1 MSSNKNKRPT
11 RRPTPHLENLES
23 RVTPTT
29 NLDGVPFIEPTEP
42 TDMVVTMVP
51 PTEPLVVGGS
61 YRGHRPD
68 VGLLMMPPIKPLVV
82 DPAQLQ
88 RLTKT
93 LVESPEFLGNQVEIA
108 FQKVLGRP
116 SQQAGKAAWTK
127 ALASDALDTE
137 DLSVRFIATE
147 EFLGNADYNA
157 FTMVKFL
164 FATYLDRQPDQGGL
178 TNWVRQIDSL
188 SHLYLTG
195 KGIDAWIAM
204 EDPKYGTA
212 EDPNFIGLAP
222 ENRTP
227 EQLGA
232 LKLALAKVAEGIRDS
247 EEAVENTIESLYL
260 GILDRVPSQEEV
272 DVWENTQI
280 SEEEM
285 LAGFLS
291 SKEYQGQF
299 QSYQAMV
306 VSCYADV
313 LFRPV
318 GIQGLDRWSESFGAV
333 EGDFSWLSQVPGVQ
347 GEKDVLNDQEYNAVV
362 DLLYANHVNDTK
374 PDDLAYLSEFNP
386 NYLANIMSQQMELA
400 TPSSDEVLPFDY
412 DSFWETVE
420 FTEWN
425 PLTGDWEY
433 DLKPGF
439 ISTDPTNPDVITYD
453 FMGFLGEMSEADMAN
468 VVNEFL
474 MGAWDWVDSN
484 LGDSLPSDWAGGDTG
499 WNINLDHL
507 TGGSIPWD
515 WGTVPDPNKI
525 ISPDYPFY
533 ASYSANGDVNG
544 DGVEDSIV
552 SSPLYFDISQDP
564 SVSTQIDVYSGL
576 PEEGILYSFIPYEGQ
591 SNAVPVAVGDFDGNG
606 SMEILTSILPTE
618 DNLDPNGVRPEIK
631 VFSGKDGSFLHS
643 FPVPADMTWT
653 TVVEIPPGDNEPGT
667 SYAFAPGI
675 SGVLVGARNLM
686 TSLAGTDQILLA
698 TQGSKLEVWVGTVI
712 VAADLPWT
720 IKWTE
725 ISATVA
731 NAKDA
736 AGELL
741 WPKHAILGNL
751 AAFAISTWDVNNDGQ
766 DDIGITAGV
775 ISDEADDVP
784 PPAMDIYWFDGTTH
798 EPIEMLLLPDPIAV
812 PVPTTEE

>member
-23 RVTPTT
+23 RVTPTS
-29 NLDGVPFIEPTEP
+29 NLDPLPIIEAPEP

-51 PTEPLVVGGS
+51 QIEPL
-61 YRGHRPD
+61 
-68 VGLLMMPPIKPLVV
+68 MV
-82 DPAQLQ
+82 DQAQLQ

-178 TNWVRQIDSL
+178 TNWVHQIDSL

-195 KGIDAWIAM
+195 KGIDVWIAM

-247 EEAVENTIESLYL
+247 QEAAENTIESLYL

-272 DVWENTQI
+272 DVWVNTQI
-280 SEEEM
+280 SETEM

-291 SKEYQGQF
+291 SKEYQNQF
-299 QSYQAMV
+299 QSYQTMV

-318 GIQGLDRWSESFGAV
+318 GIEGLDRWSESFGAV

-374 PDDLAYLSEFNP
+374 PDDFAYIDAFDP
-386 NYLANIMSQQMELA
+386 NYLAKIMSQQMQLA
-400 TPSSDEVLPFDY
+400 TPSSDGVLPFDY
-412 DSFWETVE
+412 DSFWQNVD

-425 PLTGDWEY
+425 PQTGDWEY

-439 ISTDPTNPDVITYD
+439 ISTDPTNPDVITFD
-453 FMGFLGEMSEADMAN
+453 PMGFLGGMSEADIAKR
-468 VVNEFL
+468 VNEFM
-474 MGAWDWVDSN
+474 MGAWDCVDSN
-484 LGDSLPSDWAGGDTG
+484 FGDSLPSDWAGGDTG
-499 WNINLDHL
+499 WNINLDDL

-515 WGTVPDPNKI
+515 WGIVPDTGKDICPGYPN
-525 ISPDYPFY
+525 YT
-533 ASYSANGDVNG
+533 SYSANGDVNG
-544 DGVEDSIV
+544 DGFEDSIV
-552 SSPLYFDISQDP
+552 SSPLYFDDYA
-564 SVSTQIDVYSGL
+564 STQIDVYSGR
-576 PEEGILYSFIPYEGQ
+576 PEEGIPNEDILIFENKILYSFIPYEGQ
-591 SNAVPVAVGDFDGNG
+591 SNAVPVAVGDFDGDG

-618 DNLDPNGVRPEIK
+618 DNLDPDGVRPEIK
-631 VFSGKDGSFLHS
+631 VFAGVDGSFLHS
-643 FPVPADMTWT
+643 FPVPTDMTWT

-667 SYAFAPGI
+667 SYAFAQQPVSIANEPGTSYAFAPGI
-675 SGVLVGARNLM
+675 SGVLVGAM

-720 IKWTE
+720 IQWTE

-731 NAKDA
+731 NATDES
-736 AGELL
+736 GELL

-751 AAFAISTWDVNNDGQ
+751 AAFAISTMDVNNDGQ
-766 DDIGITAGV
+766 VDIGITAGV
-775 ISDEADDVP
+775 IFDPSPIP
-784 PPAMDIYWFDGTTH
+784 PPAMDIYWFDGITH
-798 EPIEMLLLPDPIAV
+798 EPLETILLPDPIDFTI
-812 PVPTTEE
+812 PTTEE

>member
-23 RVTPTT
+23 RVTPTS
-29 NLDGVPFIEPTEP
+29 NLDPLPIIEAPEP
-42 TDMVVTMVP
+42 TDMVVTIVP
-51 PTEPLVVGGS
+51 QVIETI
-61 YRGHRPD
+61 RPFD
-68 VGLLMMPPIKPLVV
+68 Q
-82 DPAQLQ
+82 AQLG

-93 LVESPEFLGNQVEIA
+93 LVESPEFLGNQVELA

-116 SQQAGKAAWTK
+116 SQPAGKAAWTK

-137 DLSVRFIATE
+137 DLSVRFIASE

-178 TNWVRQIDSL
+178 TNWVHQIDSL

-195 KGIDAWIAM
+195 KGIDVWIAM
-204 EDPKYGTA
+204 EDPQYGTA
-212 EDPNFIGLAP
+212 LDLNFIGLAP

-232 LKLALAKVAEGIRDS
+232 LKLALANVAEGIRDS
-247 EEAVENTIESLYL
+247 QEAVENTVESMYQ
-260 GILDRVPSQEEV
+260 GILNRVPSQKEV
-272 DVWENTQI
+272 DVWVNTQI
-280 SEEEM
+280 SDNEM

-291 SKEYQGQF
+291 SKEYQNQF
-299 QSYQAMV
+299 QSYQTLV

-318 GIQGLDRWSESFGAV
+318 GTAGLDRWSESFGAV
-333 EGDFSWLSQVPGVQ
+333 KGDFSWLSQVPGVQ

-362 DLLYANHVNDTK
+362 DLLYANHVSDTK
-374 PDDLAYLSEFNP
+374 PDDFAYIDAFDP
-386 NYLANIMSQQMELA
+386 NYLAKIMSQQMQLA
-400 TPSSDEVLPFDY
+400 TPSSDGVLPFDY
-412 DSFWETVE
+412 DSFWQNVD

-425 PLTGDWEY
+425 PQTGDWEY

-439 ISTDPTNPDVITYD
+439 ISTDPTNPDVITLGR
-453 FMGFLGEMSEADMAN
+453 MGFLGGMSGADIAKR
-468 VVNEFL
+468 VNEFM
-474 MGAWDWVDSN
+474 MGAWDFD
-484 LGDSLPSDWAGGDTG
+484 LDYEFGDSLPSDWAGGDID
-499 WNINLDHL
+499 WNINLDGL
-507 TGGSIPWD
+507 AGSITWD
-515 WGTVPDPNKI
+515 WGIVPDTGKDIWPG
-525 ISPDYPFY
+525 YPIY

-552 SSPLYFDISQDP
+552 SRPLYFDDHAF
-564 SVSTQIDVYSGL
+564 TQIDVYSGQ
-576 PEEGILYSFIPYEGQ
+576 PEAGILYSFTPYVGQ
-591 SNAVPVAVGDFDGNG
+591 SNPVPVAVGDFDGDG

-643 FPVPADMTWT
+643 FPVPTDMTWT
-653 TVVEIPPGDNEPGT
+653 TVVGIPPGDNEPGT
-667 SYAFAPGI
+667 SFAFALNQQPVSIANEPGTTYAFAPGI
-675 SGVLVGARNLM
+675 SGVLVGAM

-698 TQGSKLEVWVGTVI
+698 TQGSKLEVWVGTVS
-712 VAADLPWT
+712 VAVDLPWT
-720 IKWTE
+720 IQWTE

-751 AAFAISTWDVNNDGQ
+751 AAYAISTMDVNNDGQ
-766 DDIGITAGV
+766 VDIGITAGV
-775 ISDEADDVP
+775 IFDPSPIP
-784 PPAMDIYWFDGTTH
+784 PPAMDIYWFDGITH
-798 EPIEMLLLPDPIAV
+798 EPLETILLPDPIDFTI
-812 PVPTTEE
+812 PTTEE

>member
-23 RVTPTT
+23 RVTPTS
-29 NLDGVPFIEPTEP
+29 NLDPLPIIEAPEP

-51 PTEPLVVGGS
+51 PIEPL
-61 YRGHRPD
+61 
-68 VGLLMMPPIKPLVV
+68 MV
-82 DPAQLQ
+82 DQAQLQ

-137 DLSVRFIATE
+137 DLSVRFIASE
-147 EFLGNADYNA
+147 EFLDNADHNA

-195 KGIDAWIAM
+195 KGIDVWVAM

-212 EDPNFIGLAP
+212 LDPNFIGLAP

-247 EEAVENTIESLYL
+247 QEAVENTIESLYQ

-272 DVWENTQI
+272 DVWVNTQI
-280 SEEEM
+280 SETEM

-299 QSYQAMV
+299 QSYQTMV
-306 VSCYADV
+306 ASCYADV

-318 GIQGLDRWSESFGAV
+318 GIEGLDRWSESFGAA
-333 EGDFSWLSQVPGVQ
+333 EDDFSWLSQVPGVQ
-347 GEKDVLNDQEYNAVV
+347 GEKEVLNDQEYNAVV
-362 DLLYANHVNDTK
+362 DLLYANHVSDTK
-374 PDDLAYLSEFNP
+374 PDDLAYISEFDP
-386 NYLANIMSQQMELA
+386 NYLTNIIGQQMKLA
-400 TPSSDEVLPFDY
+400 TPSSDEMLPFDY
-412 DSFWETVE
+412 DSFWENVE

-439 ISTDPTNPDVITYD
+439 ISTDPTDPDVITFD
-453 FMGFLGEMSEADMAN
+453 PMGFYGEMSEADIAKR
-468 VVNEFL
+468 VNEFM
-474 MGAWDWVDSN
+474 MGAWDCVDSN
-484 LGDSLPSDWAGGDTG
+484 FGDSLPSDWAGGDTG
-499 WNINLDHL
+499 WNINLDDL
-507 TGGSIPWD
+507 ISGSIPWD
-515 WGTVPDPNKI
+515 WGIVPDTGKDIWPGYPN
-525 ISPDYPFY
+525 Y

-552 SSPLYFDISQDP
+552 SSPLYFDDYA
-564 SVSTQIDVYSGL
+564 STQIDVYSGR
-576 PEEGILYSFIPYEGQ
+576 PEEGIPNEDILIFENKILYSFIPYEGQ
-591 SNAVPVAVGDFDGNG
+591 SNAVPVAVGDFDGDG

-643 FPVPADMTWT
+643 FPVPTDMTWT
-653 TVVEIPPGDNEPGT
+653 TVVGIPPGDNEPGTSYAFAQQPVSIANEPGT

-675 SGVLVGARNLM
+675 SGVLVGAM

-698 TQGSKLEVWVGTVI
+698 TQGSKLEVWVGTVS

-720 IKWTE
+720 IQWTE

-731 NAKDA
+731 NATDES
-736 AGELL
+736 GELL

-751 AAFAISTWDVNNDGQ
+751 AAFAISTMDVNNDGQ
-766 DDIGITAGV
+766 VDIGITAGV
-775 ISDEADDVP
+775 IFDPSPIP
-784 PPAMDIYWFDGTTH
+784 PPAMDIYWFDGITH
-798 EPIEMLLLPDPIAV
+798 EPLETILLPDPIDFTI
-812 PVPTTEE
+812 PTTEE